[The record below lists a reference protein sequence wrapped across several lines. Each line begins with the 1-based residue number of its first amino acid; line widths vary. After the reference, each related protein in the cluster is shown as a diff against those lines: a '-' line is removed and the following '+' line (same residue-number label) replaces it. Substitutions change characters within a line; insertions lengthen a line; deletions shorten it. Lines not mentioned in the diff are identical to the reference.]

1 MAGYENQGKSLSV
14 IHCSDFTHRV
24 RSFVLTK
31 TYILAITRLLKLVRI
46 ISRHTSFKKPAS
58 CRFHNPCVRSSNLC
72 TATNFS

>member
-31 TYILAITRLLKLVRI
+31 TYILAITRLLIIILVSGVQ
-46 ISRHTSFKKPAS
+46 ISVPPPI
-58 CRFHNPCVRSSNLC
+58 FHKNI
-72 TATNFS
+72 AF